1 MYIHYKKFDLIILL
15 NYFALCEINFS
26 KLIFLYFLVIDMIK
40 LFYSLDHFP
49 ELRHPLGKAKDFEAL
64 VKISDTLK
72 EKCLVNIFIDK
83 I

>member
-1 MYIHYKKFDLIILL
+1 
-15 NYFALCEINFS
+15 
-26 KLIFLYFLVIDMIK
+26 MIK